1 MDSLNPAT
9 QSIADWGRKLIED
22 LEKTKNVL
30 QGIVE
35 KGEELDYFTEAM
47 RKQIQI
53 QTEVRKLAISLNMNG
68 E

>member
-1 MDSLNPAT
+1 MDDLNPAT

-53 QTEVRKLAISLNMNG
+53 QTITLW
-68 E
+68 

>member
-1 MDSLNPAT
+1 MDDLHPAT

-22 LEKTKNVL
+22 LEITKDIL

-35 KGEELDYFTEAM
+35 KGEELDFFTDSM
-47 RKQIQI
+47 RRQIQI